1 MSTPYVR
8 TKAKGPSIYYV
19 REGLDGQ
26 VQKMVSF
33 ADIQQCI
40 YADIVGGSEKVQNNA
55 DVIFLWSLSEI
66 QFIIKNP
73 LQSARAVRLKKK
85 ISSNKGKQ
93 RQFPYRSLA
102 SKLDYNRF
110 AVPDVILLWSRTT
123 TEVLLRRASHY
134 AGSFNFGKSIVL
146 LTLLKLTFFLFCIF
160 QYP

>member
-85 ISSNKGKQ
+85 SRRTKASNGNFLIGLWHLNQ
-93 RQFPYRSLA
+93 IIT
-102 SKLDYNRF
+102 D
-110 AVPDVILLWSRTT
+110 LLCQMSYYYGVSRTT
-123 TEVLLRRASHY
+123 TEVLLSTQGPLISKKA
-134 AGSFNFGKSIVL
+134 
-146 LTLLKLTFFLFCIF
+146 LF
-160 QYP
+160 Y